1 MKNAIYVS
9 NNAYDAI
16 LLKNGTFLQVTSK
29 IFADYINTEAI
40 NLDNWNGNE
49 LWDDWAADLETAAK
63 GTGEILAYH
72 QGNQLIIID
81 EAGFEERREF
91 FLGE

>member
-1 MKNAIYVS
+1 M
-9 NNAYDAI
+9 
-16 LLKNGTFLQVTSK
+16 
-29 IFADYINTEAI
+29 
-40 NLDNWNGNE
+40 
-49 LWDDWAADLETAAK
+49 WDDWAADLETAAK

-91 FLGE
+91 FLG